1 MKREENELE
10 ALLSQAVPRLSIQM
24 AHTFRVLCNMSLG
37 PCHSE
42 SSFLGDGVRKDSSPY
57 SLCMPVDYKATSLI
71 FMNHIIKN
79 GLRFCIYYMF

>member
-1 MKREENELE
+1 MKREEDELE
-10 ALLSQAVPRLSIQM
+10 VLLSQAVLCLSIQM

-42 SSFLGDGVRKDSSPY
+42 SSLLGDGVGKDSSPY
-57 SLCMPVDYKATSLI
+57 SLYMPVDYTATSLI
-71 FMNHIIKN
+71 FTNHIIKN